1 MFLLYLRLLL
11 PLSKIPFWRF
21 TLSSS
26 SSHIFFNRLQRIRNQ
41 FAPDFPLSFGPPFS
55 AFLGNSIKLFA
66 RLVNMITVNAG
77 RQFSL
82 RWRLHL
88 ETRILSGAAQLLL
101 MISPCSVNIFIDI
114 Y

>member
-1 MFLLYLRLLL
+1 VVPVVLAVAVAIKQNSFLA
-11 PLSKIPFWRF
+11 F
-21 TLSSS
+21 
-26 SSHIFFNRLQRIRNQ
+26 HIVVEQFAYFLNRLQRIRNQ

-66 RLVNMITVNAG
+66 RLVNMITVNAR